1 MKRPV
6 SGIWIKA
13 QWAGTMATLTIT
25 RQEILLAPALKN
37 INRIIYMV
45 GLCVVLAFFYICC
58 LKLLMWIYFLE
69 KVDLVQKW

>member
-37 INRIIYMV
+37 INRIN
-45 GLCVVLAFFYICC
+45 LFKCVLGCA
-58 LKLLMWIYFLE
+58 KLL
-69 KVDLVQKW
+69 